1 MLLKEI
7 KGDLDMAKVSFS
19 TLKMK
24 VQEHS
29 KVIYIEDKEVEV
41 FQYIP
46 AEDKYDLIMITLQEC
61 KEGGIYNSY
70 KKEIFFNLNLIYMYT
85 NLSFTDKQ
93 KEDYL
98 KLYDILESNGVFN
111 AVIAAMSEGEY
122 ENLLIWMD
130 EVQNDLLVYENSF
143 AGVVN
148 NLMESLPRSAQAA
161 AEIVDNFNP
170 EKFEQVIN
178 FAKGIGMR

>member
-1 MLLKEI
+1 
-7 KGDLDMAKVSFS
+7 MAKVSFT
-19 TLKMK
+19 TLKLK
-24 VQEHS
+24 VNDSS
-29 KVIYIEDKEVEV
+29 KHIQIGDKEVEV
-41 FQYIP
+41 YQYIP

-61 KEGGIYNSY
+61 KENGIYNSY
-70 KKEIFFNLNLIYMYT
+70 KKEIFFNLNLVYMYT

-111 AVIAAMSEGEY
+111 EVIGAMAEGEY
-122 ENLLIWMD
+122 ENLLTWME

-143 AGVVN
+143 AGAIN
-148 NLMESLPRSAQAA
+148 NLIESLPKNAQVAA
-161 AEIVDNFNP
+161 DIVDGFNP
-170 EKFEQVIN
+170 EKFSEVIN